1 MKIFY
6 TDLSKKSDKSKLGF
20 KLLKFSAILFVIFL
34 IALIGSCTIFEIGS
48 TEIKIGFYVSM
59 SIMVLFFITFICGL
73 VISRMKI
80 TGEED
85 LRVFVYDNEDLY
97 IIDKEGVQND
107 HFSTF
112 RLSTIGGAD
121 ELSILF
127 AIDNMLSFNTERKEK
142 INASRNEYEIIQSL
156 KEHGHN
162 RIKDIEIVEDFGTT
176 LKIIIRTIDGA
187 RRKVSVGNNYYNYK
201 ELFNII
207 RNFGGK

>member
-1 MKIFY
+1 MKVFY
-6 TDLSKKSDKSKLGF
+6 TDLSKNSDKSKLGF
-20 KLLKFSAILFVIFL
+20 KLLKLSAILFVVFL
-34 IALIGSCTIFEIGS
+34 IVLIGSCSIFEIGS
-48 TEIKIGFYVSM
+48 TEIKVGFYVSM

-97 IIDKEGVQND
+97 IIDKEGVEND

-127 AIDNMLSFNTERKEK
+127 AIDNMLSFNDERKEK
-142 INASRNEYEIIQSL
+142 INASRNEYEIVQSL
-156 KEHGHN
+156 KEHSHN

-176 LKIIIRTIDGA
+176 LKIIIHFFSILITLRILW
-187 RRKVSVGNNYYNYK
+187 KFFHK
-201 ELFNII
+201 IFN
-207 RNFGGK
+207 